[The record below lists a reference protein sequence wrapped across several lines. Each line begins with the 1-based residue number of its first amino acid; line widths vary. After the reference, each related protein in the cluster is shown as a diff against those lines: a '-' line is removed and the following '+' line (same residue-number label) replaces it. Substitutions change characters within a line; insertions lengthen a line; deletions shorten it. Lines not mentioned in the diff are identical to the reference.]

1 MPQLMALLLVGAS
14 AYVGYRT
21 VKERIERS
29 RQRRSDA
36 ESKAGRAGEAPEQ
49 PAARKGEPKDLGAL
63 ELDPATGVYR
73 PRSN

>member
-21 VKERIERS
+21 VKERIGRS
-29 RQRRSDA
+29 RQRRDEREPNSASARKD
-36 ESKAGRAGEAPEQ
+36 AGEAGPSG
-49 PAARKGEPKDLGAL
+49 GEPKNLGSL

-73 PRSN
+73 PRGD